1 MDCLQDKKRERYN
14 DAVGLLFIFFPVA
27 CSRPFNYWISGNQD
41 HLIVSRAQQENC
53 KEAVMT
59 QGEEASPDVTKDD
72 SRSLT
77 RAKRNMLQNQK
88 ERLMKKKK
96 KKQHRGN

>member
-1 MDCLQDKKRERYN
+1 
-14 DAVGLLFIFFPVA
+14 
-27 CSRPFNYWISGNQD
+27 
-41 HLIVSRAQQENC
+41 
-53 KEAVMT
+53 MT